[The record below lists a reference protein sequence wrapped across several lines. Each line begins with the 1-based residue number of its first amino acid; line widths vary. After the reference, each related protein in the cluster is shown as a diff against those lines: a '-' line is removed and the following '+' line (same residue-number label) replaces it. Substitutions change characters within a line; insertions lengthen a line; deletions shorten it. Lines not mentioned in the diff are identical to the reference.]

1 MGTRASGFFF
11 QFVSIQQLQFFLIFF
26 QQLVVFQFPQQFLG
40 APGAGFLQQRSVFQL
55 FLEQFQQF
63 QQFFF
68 QFVVLQQF
76 EFFFVEFF
84 KQLLLVN
91 QFFLLLV
98 KFIEFFEL
106 QFLFQQQFQFSFL
119 LFQCP
124 GRGGMSMPLFL

>member
-1 MGTRASGFFF
+1 
-11 QFVSIQQLQFFLIFF
+11 QFEFFLVQFLE
-26 QQLVVFQFPQQFLG
+26 QLVVFQLPQQFLG
-40 APGAGFLQQRSVFQL
+40 ARDSNFLQQRSVFQL
-55 FLEQFQQF
+55 FLEQF

>member
-63 QQFFF
+63 FF

-76 EFFFVEFF
+76 EFFVL
-84 KQLLLVN
+84 K
-91 QFFLLLV
+91 FL
-98 KFIEFFEL
+98 K
-106 QFLFQQQFQFSFL
+106 
-119 LFQCP
+119 
-124 GRGGMSMPLFL
+124 